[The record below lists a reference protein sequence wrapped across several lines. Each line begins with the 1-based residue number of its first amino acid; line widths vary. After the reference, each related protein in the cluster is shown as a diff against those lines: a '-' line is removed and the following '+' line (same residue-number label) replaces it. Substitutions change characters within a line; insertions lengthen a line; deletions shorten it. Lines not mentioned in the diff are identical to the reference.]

1 LNVAK
6 YSDLFVCSNYNMV
19 VGLAGISAAA
29 TLMRTSGLVE
39 PTGAGSSR
47 AGVQSAMLGSAD
59 CPHIP
64 VTSGFASLWEAIAAW
79 KHVMAAVSLV
89 PPDDAMMVAGGPRL
103 KFAWTERGS
112 VAQTCT
118 SAMVQSLP

>member
-1 LNVAK
+1 
-6 YSDLFVCSNYNMV
+6 MV

-29 TLMRTSGLVE
+29 TLMRTSVLVE

-89 PPDDAMMVAGGPRL
+89 LPDDAMMAVVVGPRL
-103 KFAWTERGS
+103 IFAWTERGS
-112 VAQTCT
+112 VSQTCT
-118 SAMVQSLP
+118 SAKVQSLP